1 MWHLHLMIWYSV
13 AIDSTSILLL
23 SKVFCCYLHQAL
35 LWAMPIILW
44 FSFCSYKECFQGPND
59 VWQLDKKDVV
69 DYFTLEDLWEHYSES
84 SAYGLSV
91 PVRLEHGKFITQHFV
106 PYLSAIQI
114 YTSKTFAVP
123 RYVPNYLL
131 VLISCKQDC
140 SLLGNWPFSLSLE
153 LMKPHRS
160 MGSDETDSW
169 SDDSTAEKLCRSWDA
184 ASDDSCPHQDLD
196 SVPAKQGG
204 YLNFQYSE
212 WDPPYE
218 RIPLADKVFFLA

>member
-1 MWHLHLMIWYSV
+1 
-13 AIDSTSILLL
+13 
-23 SKVFCCYLHQAL
+23 
-35 LWAMPIILW
+35 
-44 FSFCSYKECFQGPND
+44 
-59 VWQLDKKDVV
+59 
-69 DYFTLEDLWEHYSES
+69 
-84 SAYGLSV
+84 
-91 PVRLEHGKFITQHFV
+91 
-106 PYLSAIQI
+106 
-114 YTSKTFAVP
+114 
-123 RYVPNYLL
+123 
-131 VLISCKQDC
+131 
-140 SLLGNWPFSLSLE
+140 
-153 LMKPHRS
+153 